1 MRLMK
6 RNQTAIYYCLY
17 KGKEPLL
24 DEDGN
29 ETSEYRV
36 LYERPVKLMC
46 SVSHAT
52 GYAQVNMFGKAIK
65 CPSGYKYS
73 LNDISASDAG
83 RTEDTNMDKKRIGQ
97 CVKLEMEWQNV
108 SIEDAAAII
117 QAFNPEYVKICYLD
131 ARLGKY
137 RTSEFYTG
145 DKPAQLYN
153 SRKGIWSS
161 VSFNAIERSGKH

>member
-1 MRLMK
+1 MADYNPIR
-6 RNQTAIYYCLY
+6 
-17 KGKEPLL
+17 
-24 DEDGN
+24 
-29 ETSEYRV
+29 
-36 LYERPVKLMC
+36 
-46 SVSHAT
+46 SV
-52 GYAQVNMFGKAIK
+52 NGKAVK

-108 SIEDAAAII
+108 SIEDAATII
-117 QAFNPEYVKICYLD
+117 QAFDPEYVKICYLD
-131 ARLGKY
+131 AKLGKY

-161 VSFNAIERSGKH
+161 VSLNAIERSGKH

>member
-1 MRLMK
+1 MKLMK

-52 GYAQVNMFGKAIK
+52 GYAQVNMFGKSLVKCWLILQIQQHKLQKIK
-65 CPSGYKYS
+65 S
-73 LNDISASDAG
+73 L
-83 RTEDTNMDKKRIGQ
+83 
-97 CVKLEMEWQNV
+97 
-108 SIEDAAAII
+108 
-117 QAFNPEYVKICYLD
+117 
-131 ARLGKY
+131 
-137 RTSEFYTG
+137 
-145 DKPAQLYN
+145 
-153 SRKGIWSS
+153 
-161 VSFNAIERSGKH
+161 

>member
-1 MRLMK
+1 M
-6 RNQTAIYYCLY
+6 
-17 KGKEPLL
+17 
-24 DEDGN
+24 
-29 ETSEYRV
+29 
-36 LYERPVKLMC
+36 
-46 SVSHAT
+46 
-52 GYAQVNMFGKAIK
+52 
-65 CPSGYKYS
+65 
-73 LNDISASDAG
+73 
-83 RTEDTNMDKKRIGQ
+83 
-97 CVKLEMEWQNV
+97 KLEMEWQNV

-161 VSFNAIERSGKH
+161 VSFNAIERSGKRFCLDKELE